1 MDKFMKL
8 FCSTIKNSEQVEIYN
23 REFQQRYNFG
33 LYKQAEEIAREN
45 DLGKLLSKEQVML
58 MTSIGLNKTIHQ
70 INLHLNNLR
79 ERSISLSE
87 EKESYDICKKRC
99 NEELKTIDYWQR
111 ISNKRFRKLFQDFL
125 NFENTSMDYWL
136 KVYSRLEENN

>member
-1 MDKFMKL
+1 MKL

-33 LYKQAEEIAREN
+33 LYKQAEEIARKN

-111 ISNKRFRKLFQDFL
+111 ISNKRFRRLFQDFL

>member
-33 LYKQAEEIAREN
+33 LYKQAEEIARKN